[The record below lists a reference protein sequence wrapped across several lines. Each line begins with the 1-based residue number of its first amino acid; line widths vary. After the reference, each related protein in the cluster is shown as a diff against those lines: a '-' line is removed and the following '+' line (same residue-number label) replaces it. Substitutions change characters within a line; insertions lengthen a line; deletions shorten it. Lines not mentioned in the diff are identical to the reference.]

1 MYLPD
6 NLSNNVH
13 LMKISPFRFASVE
26 TTEELLK
33 SQRQM
38 RLRCSRNDR
47 GNFSSRNGRRDFAT
61 AKRQMRFRCSRNDR
75 ENIQSN
81 NKEQTFRSAKA
92 NPG

>member
-13 LMKISPFRFASVE
+13 LMKISPFRFATVE
-26 TTEELLK
+26 MTDEISLQ
-33 SQRQM
+33 SQRQT
-38 RLRCSRNDR
+38 
-47 GNFSSRNGRRDFAT
+47 G
-61 AKRQMRFRCSRNDR
+61 FRYSQKTEKISLQSQRPGGY
-75 ENIQSN
+75 IQSN

>member
-13 LMKISPFRFASVE
+13 LMKISPFRFATVE
-26 TTEELLK
+26 MTDEISLQSQRQRKLLK
-33 SQRQM
+33 SQRQ
-38 RLRCSRNDR
+38 R
-47 GNFSSRNGRRDFAT
+47 
-61 AKRQMRFRCSRNDR
+61 KFRYSQKTEKISLQSQRPGGY
-75 ENIQSN
+75 IQSN

>member
-13 LMKISPFRFASVE
+13 MMKISPFRFATVE
-26 TTEELLK
+26 MTDEISLQ
-33 SQRQM
+33 SQRP
-38 RLRCSRNDR
+38 
-47 GNFSSRNGRRDFAT
+47 GGY
-61 AKRQMRFRCSRNDR
+61 
-75 ENIQSN
+75 IQSN

>member
-1 MYLPD
+1 MHLPD

-26 TTEELLK
+26 MTDEISLQ
-33 SQRQM
+33 SQRQ
-38 RLRCSRNDR
+38 R
-47 GNFSSRNGRRDFAT
+47 
-61 AKRQMRFRCSRNDR
+61 KFRYSQKTDEISPQSQRPG
-75 ENIQSN
+75 EYIQSN